1 VRAEPPDSRGPV
13 ATPASVTDKTTA
25 AVLDGT
31 TFGSRYQIEREL
43 GRGGMA
49 TVYLARDLQHGR
61 AVALKVLRP
70 ELAAILGPERF
81 LREIRLT
88 ARLDHPAILPLLDS
102 GTDNGRLWYVMPYV
116 EGGSLR
122 DRLRVEVQLGVE
134 EAVRIAS
141 EVAGALDHAH
151 AHGVV
156 HRDIKPENVL
166 LNGERVLVADFGIAK
181 ALLAGDAG
189 KLTETGLALGTPAYM
204 SPEQAAADSH
214 LDGRADVYAL
224 GCVLYELLMGQP
236 PFTGPTAQAILA
248 RQAVDPV
255 PSLRT
260 VRGTVPPSVETAI
273 VRALAKVPADRF
285 ASAAE
290 FSRALTSATS
300 AARRPWRVLP
310 RMIRWG
316 VPAAAGVLVAGAA
329 GGWLVLHSR
338 GPKILP
344 SASRIAVLPLAPSVA
359 DTALTRLGR
368 DLVFTVSAN
377 LDDVGEIR
385 TVDAHTIL
393 AQSANPTT
401 GISLPDAA
409 ALGRRFG
416 AGSVVHGSI
425 VRLSPRLVRLDLG
438 LFTSDSLTRIAR
450 ASVTASPDSVAVL
463 SDSITRALLQHI
475 WRRGEPPTPSL
486 DAALKTRS
494 VPALRAF
501 LEGERALVE
510 NRWDDA
516 AEAYASA
523 ISADSTFWLPY
534 WRYAFSRGYWE
545 GNDIDSVVVKA
556 FQTHRAELPP
566 ADRLSIESFM
576 AVRDSFSVAVARAK
590 EVTQRFPDY
599 WFGWLVYGDYLVH
612 RAPILG
618 FRVAE
623 AGPVLERALQLNPRL
638 VPAWE
643 HLIWVYCKRRD
654 PAGAIRALEALGRL
668 GAGPSLESAEG
679 FDELVQFRLL
689 ARLAETGGQADRA
702 LIDSVAR
709 TSAKGGGA
717 AGGLL
722 GWCGFRQAQ
731 AEISR
736 QVLRLGPSPDVA
748 ASHRR
753 FLAFNWVSRGA
764 WDSVSRALDE
774 LTRQAPNARW
784 SAVDGYA
791 LAVAGVWLG
800 GLDVREAHK
809 QRAAAARVVEQV
821 PADEGQADLQAMLVW
836 LDGILAWARGD
847 PAGLQSARRELER
860 VDRVYTSWTNAPWER
875 SLAAFQLALTG
886 ATRQA
891 GLALAAVEWQRAEQ
905 LSDGTFAQ
913 YLTALDRLS
922 ASRWLLE
929 GGDTAQAARL
939 LTWNE
944 AWGGTSG
951 SVGGGVFASLAY
963 LERARIEDS
972 RGNVTLAQE
981 YYQEFLHRYDMPAP
995 KQQHLVHEARE
1006 ALARLSGERL
1016 PSTGSNR

>member
-1 VRAEPPDSRGPV
+1 MADPLAQLNRALLG
-13 ATPASVTDKTTA
+13 
-25 AVLDGT
+25 
-31 TFGSRYQIEREL
+31 RYTIEREL

-49 TVYLARDLQHGR
+49 TVYLARDLKHGR
-61 AVALKVLRP
+61 LVALKLLRP
-70 ELAAILGPERF
+70 ELAAALGPERF
-81 LREIRLT
+81 LREIQVT
-88 ARLDHPAILPLLDS
+88 ASFSHPHILALHDS
-102 GTDNGRLWYVMPYV
+102 GTAEGLLYYVMPYV
-116 EGGSLR
+116 EGESLR
-122 DRLRVEVQLGVE
+122 DRLQRDKQLSIDAALTLTSQVL
-134 EAVRIAS
+134 S
-141 EVAGALDHAH
+141 ALDYAH
-151 AHGVV
+151 EHGVV
-156 HRDIKPENVL
+156 HRDIKPENIL
-166 LNGERVLVADFGIAK
+166 IAGEHGFVADFGIAR
-181 ALLAGDAG
+181 ALDAAGG
-189 KLTETGLALGTPAYM
+189 EKLTQTGLALGTPAYM
-204 SPEQAAADSH
+204 SPEQAAG
-214 LDGRADVYAL
+214 DGDVDPRSDLYGV
-224 GCVLYELLMGQP
+224 GCVLYEMLVGQP
-236 PFTGPTAQAILA
+236 PFTGPTARAIMA
-248 RQAVDPV
+248 RHSLDAVPPIRIVRATVPEAVDV
-255 PSLRT
+255 
-260 VRGTVPPSVETAI
+260 AI
-273 VRALAKVPADRF
+273 TRALAKVPADRF

-290 FSRALTSATS
+290 FSRALTSPTS
-300 AARRPWRVLP
+300 AARRPRRVQP
-310 RMIRWG
+310 RMIRWA
-316 VPAAAGVLVAGAA
+316 VPAGAGVLLAGAA
-329 GGWLVLHSR
+329 GAWLVLHSR

-401 GISLPDAA
+401 GVSLPNAA

-425 VRLSPRLVRLDLG
+425 ARLSPRLVRLDLG
-438 LFTSDSLTRIAR
+438 LFTSDSLTPIAR

-510 NRWDDA
+510 NRWEDA

-545 GNDIDSVVVKA
+545 GNDIDSLVVKA
-556 FQTHRAELPP
+556 FQTHRADLPP

-576 AVRDSFSVAVARAK
+576 AVRDSFSVALALAK

-689 ARLAETGGQADRA
+689 ARLAETGGKADRA

-717 AGGLL
+717 GGGLL

-736 QVLRLGPSPDVA
+736 QVLRLGAAPDVA
-748 ASHRR
+748 ARHRR
-753 FLAFNWVSRGA
+753 FLAFLWVGRGA
-764 WDSVSRALDE
+764 WDSVSVALDE
-774 LTRQAPNARW
+774 LTRQAPNAWW

-800 GLDVREAHK
+800 GLDVSEAHK
-809 QRAAAARVVEQV
+809 QRAAAARVVERV
-821 PADEGQADLQAMLVW
+821 PVDEGQPDLQAMLVW
-836 LDGILAWARGD
+836 LDGMLAWARGD
-847 PAGLQSARRELER
+847 AGGLQSARRELER

-891 GLALAAVEWQRAEQ
+891 GVALAALEWQRAEQ
-905 LSDGTFAQ
+905 QSDGAFAQ
-913 YLTALDRLS
+913 YLTALDRLA

-929 GGDTAQAARL
+929 AGDTAQAARL

-963 LERARIEDS
+963 FERARIEDS

-1016 PSTGSNR
+1016 PSTESNR

>member
-1 VRAEPPDSRGPV
+1 
-13 ATPASVTDKTTA
+13 
-25 AVLDGT
+25 
-31 TFGSRYQIEREL
+31 
-43 GRGGMA
+43 
-49 TVYLARDLQHGR
+49 
-61 AVALKVLRP
+61 
-70 ELAAILGPERF
+70 
-81 LREIRLT
+81 
-88 ARLDHPAILPLLDS
+88 
-102 GTDNGRLWYVMPYV
+102 MPYV
-116 EGGSLR
+116 EGESLR
-122 DRLRVEVQLGVE
+122 DRLQRDKQLSIDAALALTSQVL
-134 EAVRIAS
+134 S
-141 EVAGALDHAH
+141 ALDYAH
-151 AHGVV
+151 KHGVV
-156 HRDIKPENVL
+156 HRDIKPENIL
-166 LNGERVLVADFGIAK
+166 IAGEHGFVADFGIAR
-181 ALLAGDAG
+181 ALDAAGG
-189 KLTETGLALGTPAYM
+189 EKLTETGLALGTPAYM
-204 SPEQAAADSH
+204 SPEQAAG
-214 LDGRADVYAL
+214 DGDVDPRSDLYGV
-224 GCVLYELLMGQP
+224 GCVLYEMLVGQP
-236 PFTGPTAQAILA
+236 PFTGPTARAIMA
-248 RQAVDPV
+248 RHSLEAVPPIRIVRATVPEAVDA
-255 PSLRT
+255 
-260 VRGTVPPSVETAI
+260 AI
-273 VRALAKVPADRF
+273 TKALAKVPADRF

-290 FSRALTSATS
+290 FSLALTSPTS
-300 AARRPWRVLP
+300 AARRPRRVLP
-310 RMIRWG
+310 RMIRWA
-316 VPAAAGVLVAGAA
+316 VPVGAGVLVAGATGA
-329 GGWLVLHSR
+329 WLVLHSR

-393 AQSANPTT
+393 AQSASPRP
-401 GISLPDAA
+401 GVSLPNAA

-425 VRLSPRLVRLDLG
+425 ARMSPRLVRLDFG
-438 LFTSDSLTRIAR
+438 LFTSDSLTPIAR

-556 FQTHRAELPP
+556 FQTHRADLPP

-689 ARLAETGGQADRA
+689 ARLAETGGKADRA

-717 AGGLL
+717 GGGLL

-736 QVLRLGPSPDVA
+736 QVLRLGPAPDVA
-748 ASHRR
+748 ARHRR
-753 FLAFNWVSRGA
+753 FLAFTWASRGA
-764 WDSVSRALDE
+764 WDSVSGGVGRAYSASAERVVVRRRRVCPGSRRRLAWRSGRQRG
-774 LTRQAPNARW
+774 RQATSRGCPCGRASAGRRGAAR
-784 SAVDGYA
+784 SPGDARLARRDAGLGA
-791 LAVAGVWLG
+791 GRLGRLAV
-800 GLDVREAHK
+800 R
-809 QRAAAARVVEQV
+809 
-821 PADEGQADLQAMLVW
+821 P
-836 LDGILAWARGD
+836 
-847 PAGLQSARRELER
+847 P
-860 VDRVYTSWTNAPWER
+860 
-875 SLAAFQLALTG
+875 
-886 ATRQA
+886 
-891 GLALAAVEWQRAEQ
+891 
-905 LSDGTFAQ
+905 
-913 YLTALDRLS
+913 
-922 ASRWLLE
+922 
-929 GGDTAQAARL
+929 
-939 LTWNE
+939 
-944 AWGGTSG
+944 
-951 SVGGGVFASLAY
+951 
-963 LERARIEDS
+963 RARAGRPSLYQLDK
-972 RGNVTLAQE
+972 RTLG
-981 YYQEFLHRYDMPAP
+981 
-995 KQQHLVHEARE
+995 
-1006 ALARLSGERL
+1006 ALARGLSTRADRGDEEGRTGPSRFGVAACRAAVGRNLRTIPHCPRPSRGFPMAARGWRHRAGSATPDLERGL
-1016 PSTGSNR
+1016 GRDERQRGGRRVRQPRVPRASPNRGFAR